1 MQLQKEAA
9 GITSKKQQLMTK
21 DCIDYC
27 PSEEHLAD
35 NV

>member
-9 GITSKKQQLMTK
+9 DITSKKQQLMTK
-21 DCIDYC
+21 DCTDYY

-35 NV
+35 GV